1 MIIHECI
8 DDTNE
13 CLGVYQLV
21 QKQVV
26 ERNGSDLNPV

>member
-13 CLGVYQLV
+13 CLGVYQLA